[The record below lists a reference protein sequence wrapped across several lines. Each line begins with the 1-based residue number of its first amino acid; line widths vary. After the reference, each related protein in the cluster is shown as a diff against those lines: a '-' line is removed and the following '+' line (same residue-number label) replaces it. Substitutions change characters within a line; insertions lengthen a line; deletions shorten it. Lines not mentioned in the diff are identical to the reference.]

1 MLNKT
6 LNKPLE
12 SMSYAVQHSVQGKC
26 LCKLTSG
33 TELSTGAVGK
43 WGVVRVGSPYII

>member
-12 SMSYAVQHSVQGKC
+12 SRGYTVQHSVQGKSW
-26 LCKLTSG
+26 CKLTSG
-33 TELSTGAVGK
+33 TDLSTRVVGK

>member
-1 MLNKT
+1 MLNRT

-12 SMSYAVQHSVQGKC
+12 SRGYTVQHSVQGKC

-33 TELSTGAVGK
+33 TELSTRAVGK
-43 WGVVRVGSPYII
+43 WGVVRAGSPYII

>member
-1 MLNKT
+1 

-12 SMSYAVQHSVQGKC
+12 SRGYTVQHSVQGKS

-43 WGVVRVGSPYII
+43 WGVVKVGSPYII

>member
-6 LNKPLE
+6 LHKPLE
-12 SMSYAVQHSVQGKC
+12 SMSYTVQHLVQGKC

-33 TELSTGAVGK
+33 TELSTGVVGK
-43 WGVVRVGSPYII
+43 WGVVWVGSPYII